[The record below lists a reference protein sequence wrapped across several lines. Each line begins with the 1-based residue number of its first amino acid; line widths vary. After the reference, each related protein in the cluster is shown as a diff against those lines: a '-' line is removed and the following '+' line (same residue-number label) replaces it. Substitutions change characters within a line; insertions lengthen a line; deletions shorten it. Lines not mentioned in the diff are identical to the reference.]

1 MVIAAPGAAAVRAA
15 NHLRGLITEIVN
27 LGAELHYAVNR
38 VDGRITVVIH
48 DRGQERL
55 GLGDQVSII
64 FQRGDCIVL
73 PNPKSRS

>member
-27 LGAELHYAVNR
+27 LGAELHYAVDC
-38 VDGRITVVIH
+38 VDGRITVVMPN
-48 DRGQERL
+48 RGQERL

-64 FQRGDCIVL
+64 FQPGDCIVL